1 MIAPR
6 ELPSS
11 PRPQQ
16 PRHRHVVA
24 RYAAQ
29 RRVRRNRVRGYA
41 IVARIVA
48 ALAVLLVPVLI
59 YVMLMANLT
68 GLNYTLAHETQARL
82 DLLEETQRL
91 DDQIAHLGSRERLA
105 ALAAK
110 MHLHDP
116 HVYAVVP
123 VPKPAATA
131 PPNGIAFLGALFHR

>member
-1 MIAPR
+1 MIAPKAFPTPTPAR
-6 ELPSS
+6 E
-11 PRPQQ
+11 

-24 RYAAQ
+24 RHAAQ
-29 RRVRRNRVRGYA
+29 RRARRNRVRGYA

-48 ALAVLLVPVLI
+48 AFCVLLVPVLV

-68 GLNYTLAHETQARL
+68 GLNYTLARETQAKL

-105 ALAAK
+105 ALAAT
-110 MHLHDP
+110 MRLHDP
-116 HVYAVVP
+116 HEYAVVA